1 MAWIKMIE
9 ENQANGELADLY
21 EELANNPKNR
31 VAHILKVHS
40 LKPKTLKAHLDL
52 YRTIMFGESNLS
64 RRQREMIAVIVS
76 VTNSCHY

>member
-9 ENQANGELADLY
+9 ENQAKGELADLY
-21 EELANNPKNR
+21 EELANNPRNR

-52 YRTIMFGESNLS
+52 YRTIMFGESGLS
-64 RRQREMIAVIVS
+64 RRQREMVAVIVS